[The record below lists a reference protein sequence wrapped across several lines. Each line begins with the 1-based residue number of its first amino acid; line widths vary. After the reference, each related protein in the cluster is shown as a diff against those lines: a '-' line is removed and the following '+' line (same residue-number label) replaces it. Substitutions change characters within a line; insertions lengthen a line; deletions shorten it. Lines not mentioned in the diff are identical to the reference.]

1 MTLQDIQQKLVR
13 LTSIVDGWSEGRM
26 NAIERDIALE
36 HLRSIYESLSAAT
49 PGDIAPATE
58 PAAMPE
64 HDRPSDGII
73 VTAVEPVEEAAGEPA
88 GEPVE
93 TEEHAEVPSQKQS
106 SNLPRNGA
114 KRQITKTPTDRA

>member
-58 PAAMPE
+58 PAAMTE
-64 HDRPSDGII
+64 HDRPSDEII
-73 VTAVEPVEEAAGEPA
+73 VTAVEPVEEAAGEP
-88 GEPVE
+88 VE
-93 TEEHAEVPSQKQS
+93 TEEHAEVTVAETVVESAEERS
-106 SNLPRNGA
+106 EAADNED
-114 KRQITKTPTDRA
+114 TDRA

>member
-49 PGDIAPATE
+49 LHQQPSRQPCPSTIV
-58 PAAMPE
+58 
-64 HDRPSDGII
+64 RP
-73 VTAVEPVEEAAGEPA
+73 
-88 GEPVE
+88 
-93 TEEHAEVPSQKQS
+93 
-106 SNLPRNGA
+106 
-114 KRQITKTPTDRA
+114 TK

>member
-64 HDRPSDGII
+64 HDRPSDGLRG
-73 VTAVEPVEEAAGEPA
+73 AAGAA
-88 GEPVE
+88 G
-93 TEEHAEVPSQKQS
+93 
-106 SNLPRNGA
+106 GA